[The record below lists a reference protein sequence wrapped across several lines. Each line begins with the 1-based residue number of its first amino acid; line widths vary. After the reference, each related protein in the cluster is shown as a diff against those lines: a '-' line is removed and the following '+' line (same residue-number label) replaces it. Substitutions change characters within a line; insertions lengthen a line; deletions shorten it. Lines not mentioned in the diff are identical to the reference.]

1 MNLKLKTIKK
11 GIKKNK
17 CYSSY
22 KKALQCRKCFF
33 ILTKISII
41 FDSSISGE
49 ELLQLETKLY
59 KNINNPEIWKEVF
72 KASSI
77 FFKKPFENC
86 DWNSFGIFMYYNWGK
101 WIFNKNE
108 KKNKSF
114 YTYDNFNKLND
125 IKSKYYNDWMNSI
138 ISTKDLEFN
147 TYIRKV
153 LKSI

>member
-1 MNLKLKTIKK
+1 
-11 GIKKNK
+11 
-17 CYSSY
+17 
-22 KKALQCRKCFF
+22 
-33 ILTKISII
+33 
-41 FDSSISGE
+41 
-49 ELLQLETKLY
+49 
-59 KNINNPEIWKEVF
+59 
-72 KASSI
+72 
-77 FFKKPFENC
+77 
-86 DWNSFGIFMYYNWGK
+86 MYYNWGK